1 MAAPARNPLLFD
13 QSGIE
18 LPLEF
23 LLTFSIPKRPG
34 ETQEE
39 YSQRFQKAK
48 QARDELSE
56 RIHAQ
61 AHLNA
66 GSEPLS
72 IDERVKL
79 SMRVTKIASK
89 TCSLPSC
96 GRGIFA
102 DGTTLLK
109 CARCQGAMYC
119 GREHQKA
126 HWSLHKPDCG
136 QMQL

>member
-1 MAAPARNPLLFD
+1 MAAPAKTLLLLD
-13 QSGIE
+13 QSGRE
-18 LPLEF
+18 LPLDF
-23 LLTFSIPKRPG
+23 LLTYSIPKRPG
-34 ETQEE
+34 ETKEE
-39 YSQRFQKAK
+39 YARRFQKAK

-56 RIHAQ
+56 RIHTQ
-61 AHLNA
+61 AKLNA

-79 SMRVTKIASK
+79 SMRVTEIASK
-89 TCSLPSC
+89 TCSFPGC

-109 CARCQGAMYC
+109 CARCQEAMYC

-126 HWSLHKPDCG
+126 HWSLHKPDCV
-136 QMQL
+136 QIQH

>member
-1 MAAPARNPLLFD
+1 MATPARNPLLFD

-56 RIHAQ
+56 RIHSQ

-66 GSEPLS
+66 GSELKM
-72 IDERVKL
+72 R
-79 SMRVTKIASK
+79 SMPRGYVLRQRAPKS
-89 TCSLPSC
+89 SLVP
-96 GRGIFA
+96 A
-102 DGTTLLK
+102 
-109 CARCQGAMYC
+109 
-119 GREHQKA
+119 
-126 HWSLHKPDCG
+126 
-136 QMQL
+136 